1 MEVGLDEYRRIEI
14 HRPQYPLVLK
24 WVDPEFKVIYI
35 NMDAAEDA
43 NIICLVTD
51 DEEEGES
58 ENNGKGE

>member
-14 HRPQYPLVLK
+14 HRPQYPLILK

-35 NMDAAEDA
+35 NMDVAEDA

-51 DEEEGES
+51 DEEGEG